1 MVEFV
6 TGKNIKVKKDKMLI
20 AVKPT
25 EIIEKLTDSEKL
37 LAGAIKK
44 QTSKDKLKIYD
55 LGEYKIF
62 ATVMDNKT
70 SELNWQKFGAES
82 YKKIKNC
89 RELKVAIYGFDD
101 EAYFNFAFGLEL
113 AGYRFDKYFTKKEA
127 DFYPSLEKIEFVGV
141 KDFSNYKNYASVTNC
156 VRYARDLINEPA
168 NNMTPEILAADIRRL
183 EYLGL
188 EVEILDEKQMR
199 QKEFNLALA
208 VGQGSSNFPR
218 IAIIKW
224 HGDKSSSDYKI
235 GLVGKGVTFD
245 SGGISLK
252 PATNMGDMKQDM
264 AGSAVMVATM
274 KALALQKIE
283 KNVVAVVGLV
293 ENMPSGSAS
302 RPGDVVR
309 SMSGQTVEIANT
321 DAEGRLVLADCL
333 TYIQKTFNP
342 EYVIDMATL
351 TGAIVVALGNTF
363 AGLFS
368 NNDKFA
374 DIIRHAGE
382 TSGERVWHMPM
393 DEEYN
398 KMMDSSIADMTNIGG
413 RNAGS
418 ATAACFLQRFVEK
431 NTKWAHIDIA
441 GMDLSKGNK
450 DMYPKGASGFGV
462 ILLNE
467 VLQKL

>member
-1 MVEFV
+1 MKE
-6 TGKNIKVKKDKMLI
+6 
-20 AVKPT
+20 
-25 EIIEKLTDSEKL
+25 
-37 LAGAIKK
+37 
-44 QTSKDKLKIYD
+44 
-55 LGEYKIF
+55 LG
-62 ATVMDNKT
+62 
-70 SELNWQKFGAES
+70 
-82 YKKIKNC
+82 
-89 RELKVAIYGFDD
+89 
-101 EAYFNFAFGLEL
+101 
-113 AGYRFDKYFTKKEA
+113 
-127 DFYPSLEKIEFVGV
+127 
-141 KDFSNYKNYASVTNC
+141 
-156 VRYARDLINEPA
+156 
-168 NNMTPEILAADIRRL
+168 
-183 EYLGL
+183 
-188 EVEILDEKQMR
+188 
-199 QKEFNLALA
+199 FNLAMA
-208 VGQGSSNFPR
+208 VGQGSVNRPK
-218 IAIIKW
+218 IVVIKW
-224 HGDKSSSDYKI
+224 KGNPKENGFKI

-245 SGGISLK
+245 SGGISIK
-252 PATNMGDMKQDM
+252 PSANMGDMKQDM
-264 AGSAVMVATM
+264 AGSAVMIASM
-274 KALALQKIE
+274 KALALQKTE

-293 ENMPSGSAS
+293 ENMPSGTAS
-302 RPGDVVR
+302 RPGDIVR

-374 DIIRHAGE
+374 DIIKNAGE

-398 KMMDSSIADMTNIGG
+398 KMMDSSIADMTNTGG

-418 ATAACFLQRFVEK
+418 ATAACFLQRFIEK

-450 DMYPKGASGFGV
+450 DMYPKGASGYGV

-467 VLQKL
+467 VLKKL